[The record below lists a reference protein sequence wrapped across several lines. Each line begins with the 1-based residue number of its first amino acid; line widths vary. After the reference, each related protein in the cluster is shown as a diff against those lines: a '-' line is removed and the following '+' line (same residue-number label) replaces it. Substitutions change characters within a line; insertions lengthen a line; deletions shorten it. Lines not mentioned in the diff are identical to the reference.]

1 MSISGMCELCSTAEV
16 EHTCGRC
23 AKLVCDRHYDED
35 TGYCTECAA
44 EFGRNDREHVPDS
57 DDMPDGVDTYRF

>member
-23 AKLVCDRHYDED
+23 AKLVCDRHYDEEM
-35 TGYCTECAA
+35 GMCVECSADVS
-44 EFGRNDREHVPDS
+44 GDRPEHIPDGDDVPD
-57 DDMPDGVDTYRF
+57 DTDTYQF